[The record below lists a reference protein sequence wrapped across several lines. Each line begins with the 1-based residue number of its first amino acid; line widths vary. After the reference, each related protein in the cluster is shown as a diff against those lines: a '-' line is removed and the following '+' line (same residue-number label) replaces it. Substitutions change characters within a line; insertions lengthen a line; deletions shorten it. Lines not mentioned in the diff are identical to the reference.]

1 MSTFGLDSVWRARH
15 CPSFLHLGI
24 EEWKIGCSE
33 EVHAFE
39 AIRKLVVIHRR
50 DVHMRDERHILP
62 RRELCTQENSPMNKT
77 AEIVL
82 IALALA
88 GMYCAIP
95 KNWSQIDNSRIGAQ
109 QMVVVADGSDPM
121 PLCRGK
127 ACK

>member
-1 MSTFGLDSVWRARH
+1 
-15 CPSFLHLGI
+15 
-24 EEWKIGCSE
+24 
-33 EVHAFE
+33 
-39 AIRKLVVIHRR
+39 
-50 DVHMRDERHILP
+50 
-62 RRELCTQENSPMNKT
+62 MNKT

-95 KNWSQIDNSRIGAQ
+95 KNPSPIDNSRIGAE